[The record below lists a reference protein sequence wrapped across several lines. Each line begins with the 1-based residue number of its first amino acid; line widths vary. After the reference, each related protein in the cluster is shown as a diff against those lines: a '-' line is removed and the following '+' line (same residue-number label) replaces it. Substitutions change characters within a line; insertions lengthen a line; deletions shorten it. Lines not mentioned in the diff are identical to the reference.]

1 MYKSLTFEPNQW
13 PEDDSAEGSNCYS
26 YALDH
31 KDYHWAVPGHGF
43 FSGITFQ
50 EYEKKFDDYFTMRA
64 AEFERKIVDGAIRD
78 GLEWVRAYPIERKGY
93 SLLALFFPIKKG
105 LQ

>member
-1 MYKSLTFEPNQW
+1 
-13 PEDDSAEGSNCYS
+13 
-26 YALDH
+26 
-31 KDYHWAVPGHGF
+31 
-43 FSGITFQ
+43 
-50 EYEKKFDDYFTMRA
+50 MRA